1 MGTRRKARECSL
13 QIMFAADFSHFSDVE
28 KLVADYW
35 REFGF
40 DEVNRGCSQQVRN
53 FLEEIENLEIITQ
66 ELKNIAKKTS
76 QIKVD
81 SRAFEKYEELIWAAK
96 RISEN
101 FINMI
106 KKAIRADLSW
116 SEEKQEVESAASSYR
131 NLSKKFFK
139 DLKYWMQNAKRY
151 YLMTEFESV
160 DEVEEQTEH
169 VINKLEEILNN
180 VSETINE
187 VIKVREFADRL
198 VFGTVRM
205 KERIDEMIS
214 LKAEHWRLPR
224 MAMVDRNVLRLAVY
238 EFLEEETPKTVVIS
252 EALETARRFS
262 GYEAAQFVNGLLD
275 AIKNELEKVSL
286 SPEISSENEDEEKFK
301 KTHQNS

>member
-40 DEVNRGCSQQVRN
+40 DEVSRGCSQQVRN
-53 FLEEIENLEIITQ
+53 FLQEIENLEIINQ

-76 QIKVD
+76 QIKVS
-81 SRAFEKYEELIWAAK
+81 SRALEKYEELIWAAK
-96 RISEN
+96 RISES

-106 KKAIRADLSW
+106 KKAIRADSGWL
-116 SEEKQEVESAASSYR
+116 EEKQKVESAASSYR
-131 NLSKKFFK
+131 NLSKKFLK
-139 DLKYWMQNAKRY
+139 DLKYWMQTAERY

-160 DEVEEQTEH
+160 NEVEEQTEH
-169 VINKLEEILNN
+169 VLNKLDEILSN
-180 VSETINE
+180 VCETIDE

-275 AIKNELEKVSL
+275 AIKNELERQS
-286 SPEISSENEDEEKFK
+286 SPVEIPSEKEDEETSQKM
-301 KTHQNS
+301 HQNS